1 MTDQTQAWQDVVDQY
16 YTPEEQAEWRERMA
30 HAPEFSQEAYQ
41 AQWRALS
48 ARIEAALPLE
58 PDSDTA
64 LAFVREWFGLL
75 EPFSRYATPAMWEG
89 TTRMYADMARWEG
102 KVDPGFSKPVWDFVM
117 AATRAAL
124 ARGEDIGPM
133 PAWFARPTG
142 QEG

>member
-1 MTDQTQAWQDVVDQY
+1 
-16 YTPEEQAEWRERMA
+16 MA
-30 HAPEFSQEAYQ
+30 DAPEFSQEAYQ
-41 AQWRALS
+41 AQWRELS

-58 PDSDTA
+58 PDSEAA
-64 LAFVREWFGLL
+64 LGFVREWFCLL
-75 EPFSRYATPAMWEG
+75 EPFSRNATPAMWEG

-117 AATRAAL
+117 TATRAAL